1 MSVPA
6 AARRRVAEL
15 HSELHEHNYRYY
27 VLDDPVISDAGYD
40 RLLRELQDLEAK
52 YPELVTADS
61 PTQRVGATPSKAF
74 DEVKHAVRMLSLD
87 NAFSDEELGD
97 FDRRVR
103 ERLGVGMVEYAA
115 EPKLDGVAVSMRYE
129 EGVLVRAATRGDGV
143 TGEDI
148 TANVRTIA
156 GVPLRLE
163 GRGIPLVLEVRGEIY
178 LSHRGFAQL
187 NRQALE
193 QGHKSFVNPRNAAAG
208 SLRQLDPKVTAS
220 RPLEIYCY
228 GIGQVEGGRLPESHT
243 DILAQLRDWRLR
255 IYDGIERVAGLDGCI
270 AYYDALGEV
279 RDSLPFDIDGV
290 VFKVDRLDQQEVLG
304 FVARAPR
311 WAIARKFPA
320 QEEQT
325 RVLGIDVQVG
335 RTGALTPVARLEPV
349 FVGGVTVTNATLHNA
364 DEVQRKDVRS
374 GDTVIIRRAG
384 DVIPEVVSVIREKR
398 VKGARRFIMP
408 VICPKCGSAVERVEG
423 EAVARCSGGLFCP
436 AQRKQAIKHFAS
448 RRAMDVDG
456 LGDKLV
462 DQLVE
467 RGLISDVSDLYR
479 LTVDDIAGLERMAEK
494 SAGNLVRA
502 LEKSKHTTLE
512 RFVYALGIR
521 EVGEATARVLAQ
533 SFGDL
538 EPLMQADAD
547 ALQGVRDVGPVVAQH
562 IVGFFAE
569 AHNREVIRK
578 LVTAGVHWQ
587 AVELPQEQPL
597 TGKTFVITGTLS
609 MPRSELKVRLLA
621 AGAKVEGSVSKKTD
635 YVVAGENAGSKLD
648 KAGELGVTV
657 LTEADCLA
665 ML

>member
-1 MSVPA
+1 
-6 AARRRVAEL
+6 
-15 HSELHEHNYRYY
+15 
-27 VLDDPVISDAGYD
+27 
-40 RLLRELQDLEAK
+40 
-52 YPELVTADS
+52 
-61 PTQRVGATPSKAF
+61 
-74 DEVKHAVRMLSLD
+74 
-87 NAFSDEELGD
+87 
-97 FDRRVR
+97 
-103 ERLGVGMVEYAA
+103 
-115 EPKLDGVAVSMRYE
+115 MRYE
-129 EGVLVRAATRGDGV
+129 HGVLVRAATRGDGV

-163 GRGIPLVLEVRGEIY
+163 GRGIPPVLEVRGEIY

-621 AGAKVEGSVSKKTD
+621 AGAKVAGSVSKKTD